1 MRNRNISRHL
11 WDALPWA
18 AGRFALLLLLLGGWL
33 FSFRTLW
40 ELPMEDG
47 QLLGWCVLL
56 SLAAAALW
64 LLPQK
69 LRWGLLGLAAAVGLL
84 SLWQRE
90 SLASGLGE
98 LLIRAV
104 APLGDLFPVLPVP
117 PADDSLTVALPG
129 CFLWLSAWLALLLGF
144 LVFLR
149 CWWAVMTVC
158 FLPLLPTILTG
169 SLPSWGGFLA
179 MLAGTLPLLFTAL
192 FRQEESRSLGWSS
205 LLSLAMSLFLL
216 LSLTVVLPQ
225 DTYEYPQWA
234 LDARN
239 TLLELAS
246 GGLDSAMDWE
256 VPWEVPAGQD
266 GLSTPLLLYQGE
278 QVDLSAA
285 GPRHFTGRTVLEV
298 EGTRE
303 GRVYLRGSSS
313 SRYTG
318 TSWEPIDEADY
329 QELLQALASADPSR
343 EEQINALLYPAD
355 YLSGQEAASLTIRHV
370 ALSNSVAYVPYQPT
384 SDTTQQLSLTR
395 DTCFIRSSGQSSYT
409 LSYYPDFLPGSSAAS
424 SSEEAI
430 YQDFVYQHYLEV
442 PEETA
447 QLLADLSNQLSEM
460 MVQSPEGLADNYR
473 NAVTA
478 ALQTAQL
485 LGELAVYDLN
495 TPAMAEGEDF
505 ISHFLTEGRGYC
517 VHFAT
522 TATMLLR
529 MQGIPTR
536 YVSGFTASV
545 TPGETAKVPDSA
557 AHAWVEIYLD
567 GYGWYPVE
575 VTPGGGE
582 SGTDTPETEDP
593 TLPETDDD
601 PAVDTPQPET
611 PAVPVQPWEDTT
623 TPDADDTD
631 SEGTASSAQPLD
643 LSWLRIP
650 VGILLLGALGY
661 GLERLASRLRRREEE
676 RPDTNPS
683 VLSAY
688 RRYRRLSALGTEE
701 NQLLEELGRK
711 AKFSQHI
718 LTEEERS
725 LAWQQLAAAAAPE
738 ALSRLSWWRRLLI
751 RLLSRY

>member
-1 MRNRNISRHL
+1 MRNRNISRRFR
-11 WDALPWA
+11 DTLPWA

-40 ELPMEDG
+40 ELPLEDG
-47 QLLGWCVLL
+47 QLLGWSVLL
-56 SLAAAALW
+56 SLTAAALW

-69 LRWGLLGLAAAVGLL
+69 LRWGLLGLAAAVSLL

-98 LLIRAV
+98 LLARSA
-104 APLGDLFPVLPVP
+104 APLGDLFPVLSVP
-117 PADDSLTVALPG
+117 PADDSLTAVLPE
-129 CFLWLSAWLALLLGF
+129 CFLWLSAWVALLLGF

-158 FLPLLPTILTG
+158 FLPLLPTVLAG

-205 LLSLAMSLFLL
+205 LLSLAMSLLLL
-216 LSLTVVLPQ
+216 LSLTAALPQ
-225 DTYEYPQWA
+225 DTYTYPQWA

-239 TLLELAS
+239 ALLELAS

-256 VPWEVPAGQD
+256 IPWEIPSGQD
-266 GLSTPLLLYQGE
+266 GPSTPLLLYQGE

-285 GPRHFTGRTVLEV
+285 GPRHFTGRTVLEA

-318 TSWEPIDEADY
+318 TSWEPIDETDY
-329 QELLQALASADPSR
+329 QALLQALALAYPSR
-343 EEQINALLYPAD
+343 EEQIHALLYPGD
-355 YLSGQEAASLTIRHV
+355 YLEDQRPESLTLRHT
-370 ALSNSVAYVPYQPT
+370 ALAGSVAYVPYQPAA
-384 SDTTQQLSLTR
+384 DAALQLSPAR
-395 DTCFIRSSGQSSYT
+395 DTCFIRPSGQSSYT
-409 LSYYPDFLPGSSAAS
+409 VSYYPDFLPAFTGAAS
-424 SSEEAI
+424 GEESL
-430 YQDFVYQHYLEV
+430 YQDFVYQHYLDV

-447 QLLADLSNQLSEM
+447 QLLAPLSSQLNEIA
-460 MVQSPEGLADNYR
+460 VQAPEGLADSYHH
-473 NAVTA
+473 AVTT

-485 LGELAVYDLN
+485 LGELAVYDLD

-522 TATMLLR
+522 TATLLLR
-529 MQGIPTR
+529 MQGIPAR

-582 SGTDTPETEDP
+582 SGAVSPETEDP
-593 TLPETDDD
+593 ALPETDDE
-601 PAVDTPQPET
+601 PTVDTPQPET
-611 PAVPVQPWEDTT
+611 PAVPVQPWEDIP
-623 TPDADDTD
+623 TPDTGDTG
-631 SEGTASSAQPLD
+631 SESTSPSPQSLD

-650 VGILLLGALGY
+650 AGILFLGALGY
-661 GLERLASRLRRREEE
+661 GLERLAHHLRRREEE
-676 RPDTNPS
+676 RPDANPS

-688 RRYRRLSALGTEE
+688 RRYRRLRALGTAED
-701 NQLLEELGRK
+701 QLLEELGRK

-725 LAWQQLAAAAAPE
+725 LAWQRLTAAAAPE
-738 ALSRLSWWRRLLI
+738 QLSRLSWWRRLFI

>member
-1 MRNRNISRHL
+1 M
-11 WDALPWA
+11 
-18 AGRFALLLLLLGGWL
+18 
-33 FSFRTLW
+33 
-40 ELPMEDG
+40 
-47 QLLGWCVLL
+47 
-56 SLAAAALW
+56 
-64 LLPQK
+64 
-69 LRWGLLGLAAAVGLL
+69 
-84 SLWQRE
+84 
-90 SLASGLGE
+90 
-98 LLIRAV
+98 
-104 APLGDLFPVLPVP
+104 
-117 PADDSLTVALPG
+117 
-129 CFLWLSAWLALLLGF
+129 
-144 LVFLR
+144 
-149 CWWAVMTVC
+149 
-158 FLPLLPTILTG
+158 
-169 SLPSWGGFLA
+169 
-179 MLAGTLPLLFTAL
+179 
-192 FRQEESRSLGWSS
+192 
-205 LLSLAMSLFLL
+205 
-216 LSLTVVLPQ
+216 
-225 DTYEYPQWA
+225 
-234 LDARN
+234 
-239 TLLELAS
+239 
-246 GGLDSAMDWE
+246 
-256 VPWEVPAGQD
+256 
-266 GLSTPLLLYQGE
+266 
-278 QVDLSAA
+278 
-285 GPRHFTGRTVLEV
+285 
-298 EGTRE
+298 
-303 GRVYLRGSSS
+303 
-313 SRYTG
+313 
-318 TSWEPIDEADY
+318 
-329 QELLQALASADPSR
+329 
-343 EEQINALLYPAD
+343 
-355 YLSGQEAASLTIRHV
+355 
-370 ALSNSVAYVPYQPT
+370 AYVPYQPA

-460 MVQSPEGLADNYR
+460 TVQSPEGLADNYR
-473 NAVTA
+473 NAVTT

-593 TLPETDDD
+593 TLPETDDE

-701 NQLLEELGRK
+701 DQLLEELGRK